1 MNRFKIEG
9 MDNLIDTIKRLEKLP
24 QKHVTAAAKSGAQ
37 IALKAAKAKAPGDP
51 GGNLKKGI
59 ILKGEK
65 KSKNGKKIYD
75 VMMDPAMNDIFVKE
89 SNGKR
94 YYYPA
99 SMEFGFITKKGQKTA
114 GHHFLRDALVD
125 NYHAIVA
132 KTIETLSSRIDKELG
147 R

>member
-75 VMMDPAMNDIFVKE
+75 VMMDPAMNDIFCKGVQRQAILL
-89 SNGKR
+89 SGIYGVRVYNQKR
-94 YYYPA
+94 
-99 SMEFGFITKKGQKTA
+99 TK
-114 GHHFLRDALVD
+114 D
-125 NYHAIVA
+125 
-132 KTIETLSSRIDKELG
+132 SRTPLLERCACG
-147 R
+147 